1 MSELAVVESVEAP
14 VGVGL
19 PVAEPAG
26 PRGRG
31 GVVRGLLLSALLL
44 AVSIVLLY
52 VGLVPMGHVPGILK
66 VAVVMASFAA
76 FYLAVDRGGKAIR
89 GPRFDA
95 GFWLSCTW
103 LVLLILATVFAGL
116 LPLGEYKNTAKTI
129 GTPGNLRPD
138 LFSSHPLG
146 TNNLSLD
153 ILSRS
158 IYAARVSLSTSLF
171 AVAVSMVVGVAIGMF
186 AGFYRGW
193 RDSVVGVG
201 TDAALAIPALVLLI
215 AIAAVLGV
223 PKTVPQAIL
232 KEGAALA
239 IVAIPTMIRLARA
252 NTIAFANREFVLA
265 SEALGA
271 KKGRILVKHLLPNVM
286 LPIISYAF
294 IIIAVLI
301 VAEGSLAFLGLGLQQ
316 PQPSWGNMIA
326 EGSLTVLRQY
336 PHIPLVPGVFMFLT
350 VFAFNRIGERARR
363 AWDPRQAK
371 I

>member
-1 MSELAVVESVEAP
+1 MSELAVVESVESVETPLALPTGAP
-14 VGVGL
+14 ARRPGLIQSVLFAVLGV
-19 PVAEPAG
+19 A
-26 PRGRG
+26 
-31 GVVRGLLLSALLL
+31 
-44 AVSIVLLY
+44 LLY
-52 VGLVPMGHVPGILK
+52 VGLVPMGHVVGLVK
-66 VAVVMASFAA
+66 VPVVLASFVA
-76 FYLAVDRGGKAIR
+76 FYLAIDRAGKALR
-89 GPRFDA
+89 GAHFDT
-95 GFWLSCTW
+95 GFWLCCTW
-103 LVLLILATVFAGL
+103 LVLLILATIFASW
-116 LPLGEYKNTAKTI
+116 LPLGEYKNASKTI

-158 IYAARVSLSTSLF
+158 IYAARVSLSTALF
-171 AVAVSMVVGVAIGMF
+171 AVAVSMVVGVTIGML

-193 RDSVVGVG
+193 LDTVVGVG
-201 TDAALAIPALVLLI
+201 TDATLAIPALVLLI

-223 PKTVPQAIL
+223 PKTVPQAIY
-232 KEGAALA
+232 KEGIALA
-239 IVAIPTMIRLARA
+239 IVGIPTMIRLARA
-252 NTIAFANREFVLA
+252 NTLNFANREFVVA

-271 KKGRILVKHLLPNVM
+271 KKRRILAKHLLPNVM

-326 EGSLTVLRQY
+326 EGSLTVLRKY

-350 VFAFNRIGERARR
+350 VFSFNRIGERARR

>member
-14 VGVGL
+14 AAL
-19 PVAEPAG
+19 PELAPT
-26 PRGRG
+26 GRQP
-31 GVVRGLLLSALLL
+31 GLLQ
-44 AVSIVLLY
+44 AVLFLVAGIALLY
-52 VGLVPMGHVPGILK
+52 VGLVPMGHVAGVVK
-66 VAVVMASFAA
+66 VPVVLASLVLL
-76 FYLAVDRGGKAIR
+76 YLAVDRAGKAIR
-89 GPRFDA
+89 GPRFDT
-95 GFWLSCTW
+95 GFWLCCTW
-103 LVLLILATVFAGL
+103 LVVLILAATFANL

-138 LFSSHPLG
+138 LFSAHPLG

-153 ILSRS
+153 ILARS
-158 IYAARVSLSTSLF
+158 IFAARVSLSTALF
-171 AVAVSMVVGVAIGMF
+171 AVAVSMIIGVTIGMV
-186 AGFYRGW
+186 AGYYRGW
-193 RDSVVGVG
+193 LDAVVGVG
-201 TDAALAIPALVLLI
+201 TDASLAIPALVLLI

-223 PKTVPQAIL
+223 PKTVPEAIL
-232 KEGAALA
+232 KEGVALSL
-239 IVAIPTMIRLARA
+239 VAIPTMIRLARA
-252 NTIAFANREFVLA
+252 NTIAFANREFVVA
-265 SEALGA
+265 SQALGA
-271 KKGRILVKHLLPNVM
+271 KKRRILIRHLLPNVM

-326 EGSLTVLRQY
+326 EGTLSVLRQY
-336 PHIPLVPGVFMFLT
+336 PFIPLVPGVFMFLT

>member
-1 MSELAVVESVEAP
+1 
-14 VGVGL
+14 
-19 PVAEPAG
+19 
-26 PRGRG
+26 
-31 GVVRGLLLSALLL
+31 
-44 AVSIVLLY
+44 
-52 VGLVPMGHVPGILK
+52 
-66 VAVVMASFAA
+66 
-76 FYLAVDRGGKAIR
+76 
-89 GPRFDA
+89 
-95 GFWLSCTW
+95 
-103 LVLLILATVFAGL
+103 
-116 LPLGEYKNTAKTI
+116 
-129 GTPGNLRPD
+129 
-138 LFSSHPLG
+138 
-146 TNNLSLD
+146 
-153 ILSRS
+153 
-158 IYAARVSLSTSLF
+158 VSLTTALF
-171 AVAVSMVVGVAIGMF
+171 AVAVSMVIGVAIGMF

-193 RDSVVGVG
+193 LDAVIGVG
-201 TDAALAIPALVLLI
+201 TDASLAIPALVLLI

-223 PKTVPQAIL
+223 PKTVPEAIF

-252 NTIAFANREFVLA
+252 NTIAFANRDFVVA

-271 KKGRILVKHLLPNVM
+271 KKRRILVRHLLPNVM

-326 EGSLTVLRQY
+326 EGTLSVLRQY

-350 VFAFNRIGERARR
+350 VFSFNRIGERARR